1 MRRFR
6 FSEEWLELINECI
19 LNPTSI
25 IYLSILYICKTK
37 AFDFLLILRLLI
49 FCWFLKMMTHQH
61 FVNFKEPVYRFT
73 FQHKH
78 KFSCYNTSSKINQ
91 HSFFH
96 DYLQHSFFMSI
107 FNANSPTF
115 KRLLKK
121 IKQQIFS
128 SLYFNINSLTT
139 ERLLKKINQHFVSHK
154 WCAFLSET
162 SPLFYSL
169 ILFHCKAIREVR
181 FGFSANKYFCFS
193 TSRVTQASWKVRKN
207 LLFFFSLS

>member
-1 MRRFR
+1 
-6 FSEEWLELINECI
+6 
-19 LNPTSI
+19 
-25 IYLSILYICKTK
+25 
-37 AFDFLLILRLLI
+37 
-49 FCWFLKMMTHQH
+49 MMTYQH

-107 FNANSPTF
+107 FNANSPTI

-139 ERLLKKINQHFVSHK
+139 ERLLKKINQHFVS
-154 WCAFLSET
+154 
-162 SPLFYSL
+162 
-169 ILFHCKAIREVR
+169 
-181 FGFSANKYFCFS
+181 
-193 TSRVTQASWKVRKN
+193 QASVSTQI
-207 LLFFFSLS
+207 LLLLKDFLKKLTNTSFHISDAPF